1 MASLIAFL
9 TWAFAHSEDFNK
21 VALALVALVGLVLS
35 PMIQCVVVAWQMRVQ
50 RRIANLSA
58 IDNISAKRQV
68 WIDGV
73 RNDAAEFL
81 AHTAMLAT
89 LRSKYRRVEGH
100 DAKQEVEERMLTAF
114 GQAEICGSRLELRLN
129 PNETAHQELIAIAKA
144 FDLTAKRFFD
154 EPGLETLGLLD
165 TYQTQ
170 RAEIISRLQGILKT
184 EWTRI
189 KEARV

>member
-1 MASLIAFL
+1 
-9 TWAFAHSEDFNK
+9 
-21 VALALVALVGLVLS
+21 
-35 PMIQCVVVAWQMRVQ
+35 
-50 RRIANLSA
+50 
-58 IDNISAKRQV
+58 
-68 WIDGV
+68 
-73 RNDAAEFL
+73 
-81 AHTAMLAT
+81 
-89 LRSKYRRVEGH
+89 
-100 DAKQEVEERMLTAF
+100 MLTAF